1 MQTSFIPKKPIV
13 ASPKMGSASAPINL
27 LSLLATVLFIVSI
40 ALSGGVYF
48 YKSLVMKQI
57 EADKATLERAKGA
70 FDPEL
75 INQIVRLDSRIE
87 TSKKL
92 FGSHT
97 AVTPLFDFLSSI
109 TLRSVRF
116 KDFSFTYLSPK
127 EITVAM
133 RGQAQGYASVALQS
147 DVLNRQ
153 KGLSEVAIG
162 DMALDPS
169 GLVNFSV
176 MTTIDP
182 SIISY
187 EAALGGSAANTQT
200 Q

>member
-13 ASPKMGSASAPINL
+13 ASSKMGSTSASAPINL
-27 LSLLATVLFIVSI
+27 FTLLATILFIVAI

-48 YKSLVMKQI
+48 YKGLVVKQI
-57 EADKATLERAKGA
+57 ETDRATLERAKGA

-92 FGSHT
+92 FASHV

-116 KDFSFTYLSPK
+116 KDFSFSYLSPN
-127 EITVAM
+127 EITVSM
-133 RGQAQGYASVALQS
+133 RGQAQGYAAVALQS
-147 DVLNRQ
+147 DLFDSQ
-153 KGLSEVAIG
+153 KGLSDTVIG

-176 MTTIDP
+176 STTIDP
-182 SIISY
+182 NIVSY
-187 EAALGGSAANTQT
+187 SATNKPQ